1 MKTNAFLLL
10 VFCLFGSR
18 PLWAQAQANDPMADW
33 LFPPDFVMQQEQ
45 VIKLDA
51 EQRQFIETEIKSA
64 QTRMHDAEL
73 LVRENADKLLALVK
87 QERVNERQALERV
100 DKVLDG
106 EREMRRTQLSLLIRV
121 KNRLTLDQQAKL
133 QELKIGFK
141 AIEAK
146 SRQVQAGVERW
157 QQEGRDPSAIIQ
169 MMQDLE
175 PIVRDGKMKEAE
187 ALLDRA
193 LKTLNARKE

>member
-1 MKTNAFLLL
+1 MKINAFLLL
-10 VFCLFGSR
+10 AFCMFGIR
-18 PLWAQAQANDPMADW
+18 PLWAQAQANDPMAEW
-33 LFPPDFVMQQEQ
+33 LFPPDFVMEQER

-51 EQRQFIETEIKSA
+51 EQRQFIESEIKSA
-64 QTRMHDAEL
+64 QARMHDAEL
-73 LVRENADKLLALVK
+73 LVREKADKLLALVK
-87 QERVNERQALERV
+87 QERVNERQALEQM
-100 DKVLDG
+100 DKALDA

-121 KNRLTLDQQAKL
+121 KNRLTLEQQAKL
-133 QELKIGFK
+133 QELKVGFK

-157 QQEGRDPSAIIQ
+157 QQEGRDPAPVIQ

-175 PIVRDGKMKEAE
+175 PMVRDGKMKEAH

-193 LKTLNARKE
+193 LKTLNAKKE